1 MGHMDSGLS
10 GGRHRLLQAGQTV
23 GGWGAVASPS
33 RLLGLAAAAVPRG
46 PVSQPAACS
55 AHPHVTHELVYFPI
69 QLMVSAELF

>member
-10 GGRHRLLQAGQTV
+10 GGHHRLLQAGQTA

-33 RLLGLAAAAVPRG
+33 RLLGLAAVAVPRD

-55 AHPHVTHELVYFPI
+55 AHPHVTRELVHFPI
-69 QLMVSAELF
+69 QLM